1 MKRIKKVLIIVS
13 LLICFLLLFACSKKL
28 DTVEPSS
35 PESIHES
42 EAEDTTT
49 GSSESI
55 PESEQSVEE
64 SKESSAASSEE
75 TTVEQTSEGTENATE
90 ATTGG
95 ETTVKTE
102 KPSEAQTSKPSE
114 SEKTTKPSP
123 TPRPTEPATTTAP
136 PVATTKATTKPTTPT
151 TTKPAAAT
159 TTTTTKPAT
168 STKPTTTTK
177 PSTTKPTTTTT
188 KPTTTTTKPP
198 TTTTTK
204 PPTTTPTKPPT
215 TTTTTTQDP
224 SVEYWDSDKMF
235 VGEEYFWGE
244 KDGKKIYVR
253 GILNKTGKKASETI
267 NQVAFNKINE
277 YRQSQG
283 LNTLVRNTAVQS
295 GADRAASII
304 AARKVQVRK
313 TGHIYSGY
321 DAALTYI
328 IVNGMS
334 DQRLGEE
341 AALAFIESPAHA
353 EILKWSGTRLSVAT
367 WRFNSRYGD
376 EITLII
382 NIN

>member
-1 MKRIKKVLIIVS
+1 VKRMKKVLSIVS

-28 DTVEPSS
+28 DTVEQSN

-42 EAEDTTT
+42 ETDTTTT
-49 GSSESI
+49 GSSESM
-55 PESEQSVEE
+55 PESKQSVEE

-75 TTVEQTSEGTENATE
+75 TTFEQTSEGTENATE

-102 KPSEAQTSKPSE
+102 KPSEAQV
-114 SEKTTKPSP
+114 
-123 TPRPTEPATTTAP
+123 PRPTEPATTTSRIK
-136 PVATTKATTKPTTPT
+136 PVQPSTTKATEAPPVETTKPKPTVTIPTKPTQPATTNAT
-151 TTKPAAAT
+151 TTKP
-159 TTTTTKPAT
+159 TKP
-168 STKPTTTTK
+168 TK
-177 PSTTKPTTTTT
+177 PSTTPKATEAPPVETT
-188 KPTTTTTKPP
+188 KPEPTVTVPTQPPTQPATTT
-198 TTTTTK
+198 
-204 PPTTTPTKPPT
+204 TKPPT

-277 YRQSQG
+277 YRQSHG

-304 AARKVQVRK
+304 AARAVQVGK

-353 EILKWSGTRLSVAT
+353 EILKWPGTKLSVAT
-367 WRFNSRYGD
+367 WRFNDYLGD
-376 EITLII
+376 EIALII
-382 NIN
+382 SID